1 MIVLYTSMYI
11 HPISVHTNFIPII
24 YMPIPIVCLGR
35 MKLATLSASHNNI
48 VYIPDELCT
57 NKTLKILRLNNNYIK
72 YLPEKFGNLRNL
84 RELALD
90 HNRLAKLP
98 TSFYKLTKLEVL
110 RVDPNPDM
118 TDPTPEVRMQ
128 GAQAVVAN
136 SLKSFQEMQVYIY
149 TTTRRILYLRPS
161 RYTILE

>member
-1 MIVLYTSMYI
+1 
-11 HPISVHTNFIPII
+11 
-24 YMPIPIVCLGR
+24 MPIPIVCLGR

-57 NKTLKILRLNNNYIK
+57 NKTLKILRLNNNYIR

-149 TTTRRILYLRPS
+149 TTRRVLYLRPS
-161 RYTILE
+161 RYTTLE